1 MTDPAP
7 HRLRIV
13 FLGTPEAAVP
23 TLRAVAHAGHAVPLV
38 VTRPDRPKGRGKEL
52 SACPVKAAALDLGLD
67 VFQPEDVNAPES
79 VERIAAAAA
88 DVMLI
93 VAYGRILKR
102 RVFETPLL
110 LPTNLHFSLLPE
122 YRGAAPVEKAIA
134 DGRTRTGVTLQRL
147 VKKLDAGPVLARRE
161 VDISPD
167 ETAGELEA
175 RLARIGAGLVVETLP
190 GIARGEVE
198 EVPQDESR
206 VSFAPML
213 EKKDGRV
220 DWTRAAAA
228 LACHVR
234 AMDPWPGAQAVFAG
248 GGGRERPVILLRA
261 RAVAADADADG
272 REPGEV
278 AAVGD
283 DAIRV
288 ATGEGVLAVTELKPA
303 GKRALTAREF
313 ANGYHVAPGDRFL
326 SDLP

>member
-1 MTDPAP
+1 MTDPAD

-23 TLRAVAHAGHAVPLV
+23 TLRAVVAAGHPVPLV

-52 SACPVKAAALDLGLD
+52 AACPVKSAAADLGLEI
-67 VFQPEDVNAPES
+67 FQPEDVNAPES
-79 VERIAAAAA
+79 VERIAAAAP

-102 RVFETPLL
+102 RVFEAPRL

-134 DGRTRTGVTLQRL
+134 DGRIRTGVTLQRL

-161 VDISPD
+161 VAIAPE

-190 GIARGEVE
+190 AIARGEIDE
-198 EVPQDESR
+198 TPQDEGL

-220 DWTRAAAA
+220 DWTRDAAA

-234 AMDPWPGAQAVFAG
+234 AMDPWPGAQAVFSG
-248 GGGRERPVILLRA
+248 GGGRERPVILMRA
-261 RAVAADADADG
+261 RTGAADAAPTDAS
-272 REPGEV
+272 PGEV
-278 AAVGD
+278 VAVAD
-283 DAIRV
+283 DAIVV
-288 ATGEGVLAVTELKPA
+288 ATGDGVLAVTELKPA

-313 ANGYHVAPGDRFL
+313 ENGYHVSRGDRFMT
-326 SDLP
+326 PA